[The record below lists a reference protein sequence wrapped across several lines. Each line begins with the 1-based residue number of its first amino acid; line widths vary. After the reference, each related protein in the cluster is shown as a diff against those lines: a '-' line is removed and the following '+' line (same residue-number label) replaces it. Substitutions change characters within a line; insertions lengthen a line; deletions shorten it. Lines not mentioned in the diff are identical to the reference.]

1 MYSSLAQL
9 LSLLLLLA
17 HVVPPAVGL
26 VLVARVRTVRRWRTW
41 ALLFFGLSLATGLA
55 QTLITGSY
63 LVGGGPWG
71 GFELVRLL
79 QGVLGLASLATSGL
93 GVLAVVADRSS
104 DAPAAAAPPAP
115 YPQAQ
120 VPPGA

>member
-17 HVVPPAVGL
+17 HVVPPAIGL
-26 VLVARVRTVRRWRTW
+26 VLVARVRTRRRWRTW

-55 QTLITGSY
+55 QALVTGSY
-63 LVGGGPWG
+63 LFGGRPFVGFG
-71 GFELVRLL
+71 VVQLL
-79 QGVLGLASLATSGL
+79 QWVLGLASLVTSGF
-93 GVLAVVADRSS
+93 GVLAVVADRTS
-104 DAPAAAAPPAP
+104 DAPPAATPVVP